1 MSSINIIKTIDIAIR
16 SSFNQ
21 FIDIVGDEFNIDKTK
36 LIDLLNKQNNIN
48 TDNSDNNTH
57 KCPYV
62 PSVGKNKGVPCGK
75 KCKKEFCY
83 SHLPENIEKKK
94 KSKDSDDS
102 KDNSVN
108 NLGNDVDEILNN
120 LFIDWYTQDKALKA
134 NISRDSLEKLINKK
148 ITIHQPNDSD
158 NFEKDGYPIS
168 LSIANTK
175 IRVNYEDGDSLK
187 KCVIPKNKSCLNSEQ
202 QTILHQFISSIEN
215 ENDENKKEEQDGDGD
230 EKKSNEENE
239 DDSDE

>member
-21 FIDIVGDEFNIDKTK
+21 FIDIVSNEFGIDKTK

-62 PSVGKNKGVPCGK
+62 PSVGKNKGIPCGK

-94 KSKDSDDS
+94 KSKDSEDS

-108 NLGNDVDEILNN
+108 NLGNDVEEILNN
-120 LFIDWYTQDKALKA
+120 LFIDWYTQDKELKA
-134 NISRDSLEKLINKK
+134 NISNESLEKLINKK
-148 ITIHQPNDSD
+148 ITIHEPNDTD

-175 IRVNYEDGDSLK
+175 IRVNYEDGESLK
-187 KCVIPKNKSCLNSEQ
+187 KCVIPKNKSSLNSEQ

-215 ENDENKKEEQDGDGD
+215 DKKDDEDGDN
-230 EKKSNEENE
+230 KKSNQENE
-239 DDSDE
+239 EDDE